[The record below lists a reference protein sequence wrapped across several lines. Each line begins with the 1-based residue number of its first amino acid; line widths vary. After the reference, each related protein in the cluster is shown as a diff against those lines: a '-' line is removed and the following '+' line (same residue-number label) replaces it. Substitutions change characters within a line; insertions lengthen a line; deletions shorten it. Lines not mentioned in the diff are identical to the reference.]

1 MPVPDGVIYQNIQR
15 TIERGKK
22 LKILKEGDEKPD
34 TGTVLYIDMVWRT
47 LNISHDLDTDSQG
60 FEIQHKKML
69 QFGNLNKILATYEQI
84 RNKKES
90 GKVEEGL
97 FAKVVKNF
105 AGEEKKKAEE
115 RNRRFEAIATKVAK
129 GEQLTEEEQ
138 IIFDAGVEAA
148 EA

>member
-22 LKILKEGDEKPD
+22 LGILKEGDEKPD

-115 RNRRFEAIATKVAK
+115 VRKRFEAIAVKVAR
-129 GEQLTEEEQ
+129 GEILTEEEQ
-138 IIFDAGVEAA
+138 IIFDAGVESAA
-148 EA
+148 A

>member
-1 MPVPDGVIYQNIQR
+1 MPVIDGVIYQEIQR
-15 TIERGKK
+15 TIDRGRR
-22 LKILKEGDEKPD
+22 LGILKEGDEKPD
-34 TGTVLYIDMVWRT
+34 MGTVLYIDMVWRT
-47 LNISHDLDTDSQG
+47 LNISHDLDTDKLD

-84 RNKKES
+84 RTKKEA

-97 FAKVVKNF
+97 FAKVVKKY
-105 AGEEKKKAEE
+105 AAEAKDEEIKRKKKIEILA
-115 RNRRFEAIATKVAK
+115 AKVAA

-138 IIFDAGVEAA
+138 MVFDAYTEAA

>member
-22 LKILKEGDEKPD
+22 LGILKEGDEKPD

-115 RNRRFEAIATKVAK
+115 VRKRFEAIAVKVAK
-129 GEQLTEEEQ
+129 GEILTEEEQ
-138 IIFDAGVEAA
+138 IIFDSGIEAA

>member
-22 LKILKEGDEKPD
+22 LGILKEGDDKPD

-115 RNRRFEAIATKVAK
+115 VRKRFEAIAVKVAK
-129 GEQLTEEEQ
+129 GEILTEEEQ
-138 IIFDAGVEAA
+138 IIFDSGIEAA